1 MTLPL
6 RMAFTIFLAGSL
18 ASPAAAQWINH
29 PTSGIPRTADGK
41 PDLTAPAPRTHDGKP
56 DLTGVWS
63 IGGLA
68 YATNITDV
76 DMLPWAKELY
86 KYRLDTYANDDPGV
100 RCLPEGPR
108 AGIAGLDPIRIVQSS
123 HVMLVTYEGG
133 NPPREVHLDG
143 RPLPVDPTPT
153 WNGYSTA
160 HWDGDTL
167 VIETEGYNDKTW
179 LDFNGHPHSEALH
192 VTERFRRVDFGR
204 MQLEMTFT
212 DPKTYVKPWT
222 IKMDVGLLPD
232 TDLLE
237 NVCLENEKDRAR
249 LVGKVG
255 DDRKAEKKVARDVLL
270 RYVGSYDFGPLG
282 TWRIAVD
289 GNQMTV
295 QMADGVTPQPVLALS
310 DTKFMFPPIGGTLT
324 FVTDPKGVAP
334 DLILTIVE
342 GDMPAKKVK

>member
-1 MTLPL
+1 MRLPA
-6 RMAFTIFLAGSL
+6 RIAFTLFLAGSL

-29 PTSGIPRTADGK
+29 PTSGIPRTPDGK
-41 PDLTAPAPRTHDGKP
+41 PDLTAPAPRTHDGTP
-56 DLTGVWS
+56 DLSGVWS

-76 DMLPWAKELY
+76 EMLPWAKELY
-86 KYRLDTYANDDPGV
+86 KHRLDTYANDDPGV
-100 RCLPEGPR
+100 SCLPEGPR

-123 HVMLVTYEGG
+123 HVMLVTYESG
-133 NPPREVHLDG
+133 NPAREVHLDG

-249 LVGKVG
+249 LVGTVG
-255 DDRKAEKKVARDVLL
+255 DDRKGEKKVARDVLL

-282 TWRIAVD
+282 AWRIAVD
-289 GNQMTV
+289 GNQLTV
-295 QMADGVTPQPVLALS
+295 QMADGVTPQPVVALS
-310 DTKFMFPPIGGTLT
+310 DTRFMFPPLGGTLS
-324 FVTDPKGVAP
+324 FVTDPKGVAT